1 MGALDGE
8 KVMSKLI
15 RNALAG
21 TLPLVIL
28 ALPAQA
34 GTLRTPPVRDGAHLP
49 VVRTEPVQGVYNQSW
64 YNYVADINEADKEL
78 TSDLKRATD
87 REDRADAWEEY
98 EVELAD
104 ADKDYVKEMR
114 KRGYKVGRVTVLAY
128 ND

>member
-1 MGALDGE
+1 
-8 KVMSKLI
+8 MSKLF
-15 RNALAG
+15 RTALAG

-28 ALPAQA
+28 GMPAQA
-34 GTLRTPPVRDGAHLP
+34 VTPRTPPVRNGAHAP
-49 VVRTEPVQGVYNQSW
+49 VIRTEPVQGVYNRSW

-114 KRGYKVGRVTVLAY
+114 QRGYKVGRVTVLAY

>member
-1 MGALDGE
+1 
-8 KVMSKLI
+8 MSKLI

-34 GTLRTPPVRDGAHLP
+34 GTPRTLPARDGAHAP
-49 VVRTEPVQGVYNQSW
+49 PIRTEPVQGVYNQSW

-114 KRGYKVGRVTVLAY
+114 QRGYKVGRVTVLAFS
-128 ND
+128 D

>member
-1 MGALDGE
+1 
-8 KVMSKLI
+8 MSKLI
-15 RNALAG
+15 RNILAG
-21 TLPLVIL
+21 TLPMAIL
-28 ALPAQA
+28 ALPVQA
-34 GTLRTPPVRDGAHLP
+34 MPAREGHRAP
-49 VVRTEPVQGVYNQSW
+49 VVRTQPVQGVYNRSW
-64 YNYVADINEADKEL
+64 YNYVADINEAEKEL

-114 KRGYKVGRVTVLAY
+114 QRGYKVGRVTMLAS

>member
-1 MGALDGE
+1 
-8 KVMSKLI
+8 MSKLI

-21 TLPLVIL
+21 MLPLVIL

-34 GTLRTPPVRDGAHLP
+34 GTPRTPPVRDGAHAS
-49 VVRTEPVQGVYNQSW
+49 VIRTEPVQGVYNQSW

-114 KRGYKVGRVTVLAY
+114 QRGYKVGRVTVLAY
-128 ND
+128 NR

>member
-1 MGALDGE
+1 
-8 KVMSKLI
+8 MSKLI
-15 RNALAG
+15 RNVLAG

-34 GTLRTPPVRDGAHLP
+34 GTLRTPPVRDEAHAS
-49 VVRTEPVQGVYNQSW
+49 VIRSEPVQGVYNQSW

-114 KRGYKVGRVTVLAY
+114 QRGYKVARVTVLAY

>member
-1 MGALDGE
+1 
-8 KVMSKLI
+8 MSKLI
-15 RNALAG
+15 RTALAG
-21 TLPLVIL
+21 ALPLVFL

-34 GTLRTPPVRDGAHLP
+34 GTPRTLPARDGEQAP
-49 VVRTEPVQGVYNQSW
+49 VIRTEPVQGVFNQSW

-114 KRGYKVGRVTVLAY
+114 QRGYKVGRVTVVAY